1 MPAFICTACGT
12 QYPPSEAPPSACLIC
27 TDERQFVPASG
38 QSWTT
43 LEGLRNAHSNKFRRL
58 ATGLT
63 TIETTPAFG
72 IGQRAILART
82 PAGNVLWECLAL
94 IDDATVDLLK
104 GLGGV
109 AAIAISHPHYYT
121 TMVEWSRALGGVPI
135 HLHAADRQ
143 WVMRPDPAV
152 QFWEGDTKPIGP
164 GLTLVRLGGHFDGGT
179 VLHWADWSEGRGV
192 LLSGD
197 ILQVVPSGHVSFMWS
212 YPNLIPLSAAKV
224 RRMAEILEP
233 FAFDAVYGSF
243 SGRGQIDANGKQ
255 VVAAVGRALHRADQ
269 RDIVGAS
276 GDWSH
281 HRCKRAGCVAAHDP
295 RTTSAPS
302 RRSAKAHRGSCAC
315 CCTRASRS
323 RRRTQMPSSIIHCRS
338 VSTPSHKPRHSASFS
353 VASACRIGVGRHDG
367 MVMTLMVQT
376 ALVSLRRD
384 AISDAGAGLR
394 ADGDFWISSA
404 TP

>member
-1 MPAFICTACGT
+1 MRAFICTACGT
-12 QYPPSEAPPSACLIC
+12 QYSPSEAPPGACLIC

-43 LEGLRNAHSNKFRRL
+43 LEQLRNVHSNKFRRL

-63 TIETTPAFG
+63 TIEATPAFG
-72 IGQRAILART
+72 IGQRAILARA
-82 PAGNVLWECLAL
+82 PAGNVLWDCLAL

-104 GLGGV
+104 GLGGIS
-109 AAIAISHPHYYT
+109 AIAISHPHYYT

-143 WVMRPDPAV
+143 WVMRADPVV

-224 RRMAEILEP
+224 QRMAEVLEP
-233 FAFDAVYGSF
+233 FAFDAIYGAF
-243 SGRGQIDANGKQ
+243 SGRGQIDANGRQ
-255 VVAAVGRALHRADQ
+255 VFAA
-269 RDIVGAS
+269 
-276 GDWSH
+276 
-281 HRCKRAGCVAAHDP
+281 
-295 RTTSAPS
+295 
-302 RRSAKAHRGSCAC
+302 
-315 CCTRASRS
+315 
-323 RRRTQMPSSIIHCRS
+323 SIARYIARM
-338 VSTPSHKPRHSASFS
+338 RE
-353 VASACRIGVGRHDG
+353 R
-367 MVMTLMVQT
+367 
-376 ALVSLRRD
+376 
-384 AISDAGAGLR
+384 
-394 ADGDFWISSA
+394 
-404 TP
+404 

>member
-1 MPAFICTACGT
+1 MAAFICTACGT
-12 QYPPSEAPPSACLIC
+12 QYAPSEAEPAACLIC

-43 LEGLRNAHSNKFRRL
+43 LERLRQAHSNKFRRL

-82 PAGNVLWECLAL
+82 PAGNMLWDCLAL
-94 IDDATVDLLK
+94 IDDATVDLLN

-121 TMVEWSRALGGVPI
+121 TMVEWSHALGGVPI

-143 WVMRPDPAV
+143 WVMRADPAV
-152 QFWEGDTKPIGP
+152 QFWEGDTKLIGP
-164 GLTLVRLGGHFDGGT
+164 GLTLIRLGGHFDGGT

-192 LLSGD
+192 ILSGD

-224 RRMAEILEP
+224 RRMAGTLEP
-233 FAFDAVYGSF
+233 FGFHAVYGAF

-255 VVAAVGRALHRADQ
+255 VVAA
-269 RDIVGAS
+269 
-276 GDWSH
+276 
-281 HRCKRAGCVAAHDP
+281 
-295 RTTSAPS
+295 
-302 RRSAKAHRGSCAC
+302 
-315 CCTRASRS
+315 
-323 RRRTQMPSSIIHCRS
+323 
-338 VSTPSHKPRHSASFS
+338 S
-353 VASACRIGVGRHDG
+353 VARYIARISE
-367 MVMTLMVQT
+367 T
-376 ALVSLRRD
+376 
-384 AISDAGAGLR
+384 
-394 ADGDFWISSA
+394 
-404 TP
+404 

>member
-1 MPAFICTACGT
+1 MPAFICTGCGT
-12 QYPPSEAPPSACLIC
+12 QYPPSEAPPGACLSC

-82 PAGNVLWECLAL
+82 PAGNVLWDCLAL

-121 TMVEWSRALGGVPI
+121 TMVEWSRALGAVPI

-143 WVMRPDPAV
+143 WVMRADPAV
-152 QFWEGDTKPIGP
+152 QFWEGDTKPIAP

-224 RRMAEILEP
+224 QRMAEILEP
-233 FAFDAVYGSF
+233 FAFDAVYGAF

-255 VVAAVGRALHRADQ
+255 VVAA
-269 RDIVGAS
+269 S
-276 GDWSH
+276 
-281 HRCKRAGCVAAHDP
+281 VARYIARISETKLDSSS
-295 RTTSAPS
+295 TSA
-302 RRSAKAHRGSCAC
+302 
-315 CCTRASRS
+315 
-323 RRRTQMPSSIIHCRS
+323 
-338 VSTPSHKPRHSASFS
+338 
-353 VASACRIGVGRHDG
+353 
-367 MVMTLMVQT
+367 
-376 ALVSLRRD
+376 
-384 AISDAGAGLR
+384 
-394 ADGDFWISSA
+394 
-404 TP
+404 